1 MLTAFVFSASECFIG
16 TPAGLRTYT
25 SNTTVSSDDD
35 HYVDFTSYSDGTDPY
50 HPHSGTEQSVGN
62 PSGTPLTSEEE
73 ESLRNALLRDRELAS
88 LRTREWVQ
96 AQQLGSPSETS
107 PRRPGVTFE
116 ESLIIHI
123 VPQPSSETLT
133 DESDKIQVD
142 VVPPLPPETRL
153 DESGKIPVVQV
164 VPPSPPEARKALS
177 DDQFEILTR

>member
-1 MLTAFVFSASECFIG
+1 ML
-16 TPAGLRTYT
+16 
-25 SNTTVSSDDD
+25 
-35 HYVDFTSYSDGTDPY
+35 
-50 HPHSGTEQSVGN
+50 
-62 PSGTPLTSEEE
+62 
-73 ESLRNALLRDRELAS
+73 

-96 AQQLGSPSETS
+96 AQQLGFPSETS

-142 VVPPLPPETRL
+142 AVPPPPPETRV
-153 DESGKIPVVQV
+153 DEPGKVPVVQV
-164 VPPSPPEARKALS
+164 VPPSPPEPRATLS